1 MFPIFGQKRGMA
13 DGSTASPAPTVT
25 PTAPAAAA
33 NAGGRVLGRQDSTSS
48 AVAAGSFDAW
58 LAQKLKSEWSADEL
72 GALLTRERL
81 ADARASFP
89 QLETPVKVPPSAF
102 TEYLGASLTPRCAC
116 RRGCCCRS

>member
-1 MFPIFGQKRGMA
+1 MA
-13 DGSTASPAPTVT
+13 DGRVSPAPAAATT

-33 NAGGRVLGRQDSTSS
+33 SASGRVLNRQDSAS
-48 AVAAGSFDAW
+48 AAAAGSFDAW

-89 QLETPVKVPPSAF
+89 QLETPVKVTAFASA
-102 TEYLGASLTPRCAC
+102 
-116 RRGCCCRS
+116 